1 MNADHA
7 LELARRGELYPG
19 VILHGAT
26 DAARRRVALE
36 LARTLLCTEPA
47 ESRPCGA
54 CAHCRRIPLPAEG
67 AAGSEGARSDTEPF
81 HPDVQ
86 ILERDLKTST
96 SVEATKTFL
105 RTAQV
110 SPFEARGQV
119 FVVANAET
127 LTGEAANA
135 LLKTLEEP
143 HTSAPRHFL
152 LLAPSRLDLLP
163 TLRSRALS
171 VYLGPAAS
179 LPEDEVEALAG
190 RLAQC
195 LAGWASSASPAW
207 ILAASQ
213 AIEAAGDW
221 SDPRAGRPW
230 AIAARA
236 LVQARERLPDDR
248 GAPFDSTDSTD
259 SGGSAAALSRAVLA
273 AAEELL
279 RAPALRLRGIP
290 PGRIVDGVLARHLAP
305 VRSPASP
312 SERPPAGPGAAA
324 GPGRGR
330 TRPRSGRPVSSRR

>member
-1 MNADHA
+1 MNAEGA

-19 VILHGAT
+19 VILHGST
-26 DAARRRVALE
+26 EAARRRVALE
-36 LARTLLCTEPA
+36 LTRVLLCTAPA
-47 ESRPCGA
+47 EERPCGE
-54 CAHCRRIPLPAEG
+54 CAHCRRIPLPAED
-67 AAGSEGARSDTEPF
+67 AAKAASQAKSQDEAF

-96 SVEATKTFL
+96 SVAATKAFL

-119 FVVANAET
+119 FVVTNAET

-143 HTSAPRHFL
+143 HMSAPRHFL
-152 LLAPSRLDLLP
+152 LLAPSQLDLLP
-163 TLRSRALS
+163 TLRSRALA
-171 VYLGPAAS
+171 VYLGAAES
-179 LPEDEVEALAG
+179 LPEEEVDALAG

-195 LAGWASSASPAW
+195 LEGWASSASPAW

-213 AIEAAGDW
+213 AIEGTGDW

-230 AIAARA
+230 AVAARA
-236 LVQARERLPDDR
+236 LVEARERLSGDQ
-248 GAPFDSTDSTD
+248 GAPGT
-259 SGGSAAALSRAVLA
+259 ALSRGVLA

-290 PGRIVDGVLARHLAP
+290 PGRILDGVLARHLAP
-305 VRSPASP
+305 VGSLAEGRHPARARGRSGAA
-312 SERPPAGPGAAA
+312 PAG
-324 GPGRGR
+324 
-330 TRPRSGRPVSSRR
+330 RRRRR

>member
-1 MNADHA
+1 MNAEGA
-7 LELARRGELYPG
+7 LELARRGDLYPG

-26 DAARRRVALE
+26 EEARRRLALD
-36 LARTLLCTEPA
+36 LARTLLCAAPA
-47 ESRPCGA
+47 DERPCGA
-54 CAHCRRIPLPAEG
+54 CAHCHRIPLPDGPDAAHAADG
-67 AAGSEGARSDTEPF
+67 AF

-96 SVEATKTFL
+96 SVDATKAFL

-119 FVVANAET
+119 FIVTNAET

-179 LPEDEVEALAG
+179 LPEDEVDALAG
-190 RLAQC
+190 QIARC
-195 LAGWASSASPAW
+195 LEGWAASASPAW
-207 ILAASQ
+207 ILAASR
-213 AIEAAGDW
+213 AIEGAGDW

-230 AIAARA
+230 AVAARA
-236 LVQARERLPDDR
+236 LVVARERVPDDR
-248 GAPFDSTDSTD
+248 GAPGT
-259 SGGSAAALSRAVLA
+259 ALSRAVLA

-279 RAPALRLRGIP
+279 RAPALRLRGIQA
-290 PGRIVDGVLARHLAP
+290 GRILDGVLSRHLAP
-305 VRSPASP
+305 LA
-312 SERPPAGPGAAA
+312 PPEQVAEVAAA
-324 GPGRGR
+324 GHRSRPRTRPRPGRGR
-330 TRPRSGRPVSSRR
+330 R

>member
-1 MNADHA
+1 MNAEGA
-7 LELARRGELYPG
+7 LVLARRGELYPG

-26 DAARRRVALE
+26 AEARRRLALE
-36 LARTLLCTEPA
+36 LARILLCTAAA
-47 ESRPCGA
+47 EERPCGV
-54 CAHCRRIPLPAEG
+54 CSQCRRIPLPDEETGGDQA
-67 AAGSEGARSDTEPF
+67 F

-96 SVEATKTFL
+96 SVEATKAFL
-105 RTAQV
+105 RMAQV

-143 HTSAPRHFL
+143 HVSAPRHFL

-179 LPEDEVEALAG
+179 LPEEEVEALADH
-190 RLAQC
+190 LARC
-195 LAGWASSASPAW
+195 LEGWASSASPAW
-207 ILAASQ
+207 VLAASQ
-213 AIEAAGDW
+213 AIEGAGDW

-236 LVQARERLPDDR
+236 LVLARERLPETLS
-248 GAPFDSTDSTD
+248 AP
-259 SGGSAAALSRAVLA
+259 GGEVSRAVLA

-290 PGRIVDGVLARHLAP
+290 AGRILDGVLSRHLSA
-305 VRSPASP
+305 V
-312 SERPPAGPGAAA
+312 AG
-324 GPGRGR
+324 
-330 TRPRSGRPVSSRR
+330 S